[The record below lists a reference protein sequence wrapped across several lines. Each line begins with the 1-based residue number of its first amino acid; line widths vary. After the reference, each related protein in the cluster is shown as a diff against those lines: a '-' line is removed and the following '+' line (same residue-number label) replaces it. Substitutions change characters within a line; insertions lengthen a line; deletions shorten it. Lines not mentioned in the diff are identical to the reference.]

1 MRPQRRETAHRPGT
15 GTLPPME
22 RQPRRPPHLGTA
34 PAHRI
39 NPAQITPAPAWPPR
53 TATSALG
60 MPSHRTSE
68 YLPSRCRE
76 GFGLE
81 PVRVYLPAATARIID
96 EPRDQSVW
104 DGLCRTPWTQWMRAC
119 DGQPAVKRSCHPGPT
134 LARRPLT
141 CTYPRAG
148 DGNRTRTISLG
159 SCWRILVD

>member
-68 YLPSRCRE
+68 YLHQA
-76 GFGLE
+76 FGIGYKTVAGTDRDCLH
-81 PVRVYLPAATARIID
+81 AID
-96 EPRDQSVW
+96 LFFNT
-104 DGLCRTPWTQWMRAC
+104 GA
-119 DGQPAVKRSCHPGPT
+119 
-134 LARRPLT
+134 
-141 CTYPRAG
+141 
-148 DGNRTRTISLG
+148 
-159 SCWRILVD
+159 

>member
-68 YLPSRCRE
+68 YLR
-76 GFGLE
+76 
-81 PVRVYLPAATARIID
+81 PVDDHISIMSSELYKVQNLY
-96 EPRDQSVW
+96 
-104 DGLCRTPWTQWMRAC
+104 
-119 DGQPAVKRSCHPGPT
+119 
-134 LARRPLT
+134 PLVNI
-141 CTYPRAG
+141 R
-148 DGNRTRTISLG
+148 
-159 SCWRILVD
+159 W

>member
-60 MPSHRTSE
+60 MPSPRTSE
-68 YLPSRCRE
+68 YLRLIYAIVWIIVLQVVLTAIYVDETASTILTLVTTMT
-76 GFGLE
+76 GLSGHS
-81 PVRVYLPAATARIID
+81 AASKARTAAL
-96 EPRDQSVW
+96 EAFDQ
-104 DGLCRTPWTQWMRAC
+104 A
-119 DGQPAVKRSCHPGPT
+119 
-134 LARRPLT
+134 
-141 CTYPRAG
+141 YPPK
-148 DGNRTRTISLG
+148 N
-159 SCWRILVD
+159 